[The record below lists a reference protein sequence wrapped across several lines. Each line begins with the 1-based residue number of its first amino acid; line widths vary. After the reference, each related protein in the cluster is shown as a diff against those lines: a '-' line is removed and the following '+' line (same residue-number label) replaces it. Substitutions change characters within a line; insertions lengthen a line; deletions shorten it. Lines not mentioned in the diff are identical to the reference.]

1 MKPISGISKVVAGA
15 GALGVTFML
24 VWSMASLG
32 YPGSVPM
39 PMQFAAATQTASHY
53 R

>member
-1 MKPISGISKVVAGA
+1 MKPVSAISKLLAGA

-32 YPGSVPM
+32 YPGSAPA
-39 PMQFAAATQTASHY
+39 PIQLAAAAQTTSQ
-53 R
+53 